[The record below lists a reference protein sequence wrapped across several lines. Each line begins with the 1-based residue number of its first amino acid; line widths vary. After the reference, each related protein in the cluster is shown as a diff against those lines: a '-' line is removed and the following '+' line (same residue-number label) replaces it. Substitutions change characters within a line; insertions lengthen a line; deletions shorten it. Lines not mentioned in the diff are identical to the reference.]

1 MDSLV
6 DRISKG
12 ESMELEFKSELPDED
27 IKWLKTVI
35 AFANGSGGTLVIGV
49 DDDGNTI
56 GVPEDDIYTLCD
68 RITQKISDLCYPQV
82 MFETS
87 AQDLDKGTVIILDV
101 YPGANRPYYLKRLGI
116 NNGTFVRVA
125 SSSRQADEFT
135 IADLRIQGS
144 GTTFDV
150 LQNHEI
156 DISDENTELMCRELS
171 QIGKRPVDYR
181 VLKNCKVIR
190 HVKDKDVATNAY
202 ALLSHDSPFA
212 FTEFRCAVFKGTDG
226 VEFIDQANYSCP
238 IYEQIENA
246 QKFVL
251 RNIRLAGKVNGLV
264 RNDTYEL
271 PVDAIRELIINAV
284 QHRSYVDHTRPIY
297 LAIFDDRLE
306 ITSPGGLPAMMTE
319 DLMRQGRTFHRNPA
333 ISSIIRYVGISEGW
347 GNGIRTVI
355 KQCEE
360 YGLPEPKIENSGI
373 DVRVTVYRMPGNKS
387 SGTGGTDSGTGGTDS
402 GTGGTDSGTGGTDSG
417 TGGTDSSLVHNVLLM
432 ISADPGIH
440 IQDLCIGTGASRRS
454 INRIISLLKKEGI
467 LERIGNTRSGQW
479 VVKRPPEKS

>member
-181 VLKNCKVIR
+181 VLKNCR
-190 HVKDKDVATNAY
+190 
-202 ALLSHDSPFA
+202 
-212 FTEFRCAVFKGTDG
+212 
-226 VEFIDQANYSCP
+226 
-238 IYEQIENA
+238 
-246 QKFVL
+246 
-251 RNIRLAGKVNGLV
+251 
-264 RNDTYEL
+264 
-271 PVDAIRELIINAV
+271 
-284 QHRSYVDHTRPIY
+284 
-297 LAIFDDRLE
+297 
-306 ITSPGGLPAMMTE
+306 
-319 DLMRQGRTFHRNPA
+319 
-333 ISSIIRYVGISEGW
+333 
-347 GNGIRTVI
+347 
-355 KQCEE
+355 
-360 YGLPEPKIENSGI
+360 
-373 DVRVTVYRMPGNKS
+373 
-387 SGTGGTDSGTGGTDS
+387 
-402 GTGGTDSGTGGTDSG
+402 
-417 TGGTDSSLVHNVLLM
+417 
-432 ISADPGIH
+432 
-440 IQDLCIGTGASRRS
+440 
-454 INRIISLLKKEGI
+454 
-467 LERIGNTRSGQW
+467 
-479 VVKRPPEKS
+479 